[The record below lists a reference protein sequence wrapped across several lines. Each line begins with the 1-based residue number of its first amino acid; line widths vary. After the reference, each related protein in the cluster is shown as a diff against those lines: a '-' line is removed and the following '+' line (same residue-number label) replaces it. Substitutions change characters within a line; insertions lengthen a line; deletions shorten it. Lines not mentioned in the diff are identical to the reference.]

1 MSDNAPPIMLQYEGE
16 GAFKPSGPYW
26 AKQADKHYVI
36 GERYNLVQHHDRTAA
51 SHNHEFAWLKE
62 AWQSLPE
69 SIADS
74 YPTSEHLRKRALI
87 EAGYFDEQVIDAGT
101 NAAALRVAAGVR
113 SFPGEEFSLIIVRG
127 PAVVVRRARSQSRRA
142 MNKLEFQDSKSK
154 VMEVVAGLI
163 GVSPADLRKAAA

>member
-1 MSDNAPPIMLQYEGE
+1 MTDAAPPILFTWNGDSF
-16 GAFKPSGPYW
+16 APASPYW
-26 AKQADKHYVI
+26 AKQADKHYAI
-36 GERYNLVQHHDRTAA
+36 GERINLVQHHDRTTA

-69 SIADS
+69 GLADS
-74 YPTSEHLRKRALI
+74 YPTPEHLRKRALI

-101 NAAALRVAAGVR
+101 NAAALRVASGIK
-113 SFPGEEFSLIIVRG
+113 SFPGEEFSLVIVRG